1 MLDIKELFLNEEFRC
16 GGFYELCIQVS
27 PTTDT
32 APLKAYND
40 YFWALNEV
48 SGPYNRQMQ
57 KTGIDL
63 DNYRQEGVL
72 ILGDKS
78 IPFQQFNIREEA
90 AAGANCHWF
99 DISFYTTTIEQVFDL
114 QPQHWTDN
122 PECPPLL
129 RQFMIATLQGLH
141 KLYPFQLA
149 FIDFELSGE
158 YYLHHLKTNLN
169 NWTNTHFYVGS
180 EQYHDIKEEY
190 KQWVTIIDQ
199 Y

>member
-32 APLKAYND
+32 ATLKAYNE

-48 SGPYNRQMQ
+48 AGPYNRQMQ

-78 IPFQQFNIREEA
+78 IPFQQFNIREVA
-90 AAGANCHWF
+90 AAGDNYHWF
-99 DISFYTTTIEQVFDL
+99 DISFYTATIEQVFGL
-114 QPQHWTDN
+114 KPQHWT
-122 PECPPLL
+122 E
-129 RQFMIATLQGLH
+129 I
-141 KLYPFQLA
+141 YPFQLA

-180 EQYHDIKEEY
+180 EQYNDIKEEY

-199 Y
+199 YQSLPN